1 MTPNKKRRKYAR
13 HGIEVGV
20 PFVANHKEQI
30 VEEIVEESVEEIVE
44 EVVDELTID
53 NVREVAEELGFKV
66 NETVNYVA
74 IKKGNR
80 NVATMDNELKT
91 VTVKGGEAIE
101 VSTKE
106 ELRSVISND

>member
-30 VEEIVEESVEEIVE
+30 VEEIVEESV
-44 EVVDELTID
+44 DKLTID
-53 NVREVAEELGFKV
+53 DVREVAESLGFKV
-66 NETVNYVA
+66 NETANYVA

-80 NVATMDNELKT
+80 NVATMDNELKA
-91 VTVKGGEAIE
+91 VTVKGREAIE

>member
-30 VEEIVEESVEEIVE
+30 VEEMVE
-44 EVVDELTID
+44 EVVEEVINKLTID
-53 NVREVAEELGFKV
+53 DVKEVAKELGFKV
-66 NETVNYVA
+66 NETVNYIA

>member
-30 VEEIVEESVEEIVE
+30 VEEIVEE
-44 EVVDELTID
+44 VVDKLTID
-53 NVREVAEELGFKV
+53 DVKEVAESLGFKV
-66 NETVNYVA
+66 NETANYVA

-80 NVATMDNELKT
+80 NVATMDNELKA

-106 ELRSVISND
+106 ELRSVIGND

>member
-20 PFVANHKEQI
+20 PFVATHKEQM
-30 VEEIVEESVEEIVE
+30 VEEIVE
-44 EVVDELTID
+44 EVVEEVAEEPVNELTIND
-53 NVREVAEELGFKV
+53 VREVAESLGFKV

-80 NVATMDNELKT
+80 NVATMDNGLKA

-106 ELRSVISND
+106 ELRSVIGND

>member
-1 MTPNKKRRKYAR
+1 MTPNKRRRKYAR

-20 PFVANHKEQI
+20 PFVANREEQI
-30 VEEIVEESVEEIVE
+30 VEEIVEE
-44 EVVDELTID
+44 VVNELTIND
-53 NVREVAEELGFKV
+53 VREVAESLGFKV
-66 NETVNYVA
+66 NETVNYIA

-80 NVATMDNELKT
+80 NVATMDNGLKA

-106 ELRSVISND
+106 ELRSVIGND

>member
-30 VEEIVEESVEEIVE
+30 VEEIVEE
-44 EVVDELTID
+44 VVYKLTID
-53 NVREVAEELGFKV
+53 DVREVAEELGFKV

-106 ELRSVISND
+106 ELRSVIGND

>member
-30 VEEIVEESVEEIVE
+30 VEEIVEE
-44 EVVDELTID
+44 VVDELTID
-53 NVREVAEELGFKV
+53 DVREVAESLGFKV
-66 NETVNYVA
+66 NETVNYIA

>member
-1 MTPNKKRRKYAR
+1 MTPNKRRRKYAR

-20 PFVANHKEQI
+20 PFVATHEEQI
-30 VEEIVEESVEEIVE
+30 VEEIVEEVVEEFVNN
-44 EVVDELTID
+44 LTID
-53 NVREVAEELGFKV
+53 DVKEVAESLGFKV

-80 NVATMDNELKT
+80 NVATMDNGLKT

-106 ELRSVISND
+106 ELRSVIGND

>member
-20 PFVANHKEQI
+20 PFVANHEEQI
-30 VEEIVEESVEEIVE
+30 VEEIVEE
-44 EVVDELTID
+44 VVDKLTID
-53 NVREVAEELGFKV
+53 DVKEVAESLGFKV
-66 NETVNYVA
+66 NETANYVA

-80 NVATMDNELKT
+80 NVATMDNELKA

-106 ELRSVISND
+106 ELRSVIGND

>member
-30 VEEIVEESVEEIVE
+30 VEEIVEESV
-44 EVVDELTID
+44 DKLTID
-53 NVREVAEELGFKV
+53 DVREVAESLGFKV

-80 NVATMDNELKT
+80 NVATMDNELKA

>member
-20 PFVANHKEQI
+20 PFVANHEEQ
-30 VEEIVEESVEEIVE
+30 IVEESVEEIVE
-44 EVVDELTID
+44 EVVDKLTID
-53 NVREVAEELGFKV
+53 DVREVAESLGFKV
-66 NETVNYVA
+66 NETANYVA

-80 NVATMDNELKT
+80 NVATMDNELKA

-106 ELRSVISND
+106 ELRSVISDD

>member
-30 VEEIVEESVEEIVE
+30 VEEIVEESVYK
-44 EVVDELTID
+44 LTID
-53 NVREVAEELGFKV
+53 DVREVAESLGFKV
-66 NETVNYVA
+66 NESANYVA

-80 NVATMDNELKT
+80 NVATMDNELKA

>member
-1 MTPNKKRRKYAR
+1 MTPNKRRRKYAR

-20 PFVANHKEQI
+20 PFVDTHEEQI
-30 VEEIVEESVEEIVE
+30 VEEIVEEVTE
-44 EVVDELTID
+44 EVVNKLTID
-53 NVREVAEELGFKV
+53 DVREVAESLGFKV

-80 NVATMDNELKT
+80 NVATMDNGLST

-106 ELRSVISND
+106 ELRSVIGND

>member
-1 MTPNKKRRKYAR
+1 MAPKKRRRKYAR

-20 PFVANHKEQI
+20 PFVATHEEQI
-30 VEEIVEESVEEIVE
+30 VEEIVEEVVEEFVNN
-44 EVVDELTID
+44 LTID
-53 NVREVAEELGFKV
+53 DVKEVAESLGFKV

-80 NVATMDNELKT
+80 NVATMDNGLKT

-106 ELRSVISND
+106 ELRSVIGND

>member
-30 VEEIVEESVEEIVE
+30 VEEIVEESV
-44 EVVDELTID
+44 DKLTID
-53 NVREVAEELGFKV
+53 DVREVAESLGFKV
-66 NETVNYVA
+66 NETANYVA

-80 NVATMDNELKT
+80 NVATMDNELKA
-91 VTVKGGEAIE
+91 VTIKGGEAIE

-106 ELRSVISND
+106 ELRSVIGND

>member
-1 MTPNKKRRKYAR
+1 MTPNKKRRKYTR

-30 VEEIVEESVEEIVE
+30 VEEIVEE
-44 EVVDELTID
+44 VVYKLTID
-53 NVREVAEELGFKV
+53 DVREVAESLGFKV

-91 VTVKGGEAIE
+91 VTVKGGEVIE
-101 VSTKE
+101 VLTKE
-106 ELRSVISND
+106 ELRSVIGKD

>member
-30 VEEIVEESVEEIVE
+30 VEEIVEESV
-44 EVVDELTID
+44 DELTID
-53 NVREVAEELGFKV
+53 DVREVAEELGFKV

-91 VTVKGGEAIE
+91 ITVKGGEAIE

-106 ELRSVISND
+106 ELRSVIGND

>member
-20 PFVANHKEQI
+20 PFVANHEEQI
-30 VEEIVEESVEEIVE
+30 VEEIVEESV
-44 EVVDELTID
+44 DKLTID
-53 NVREVAEELGFKV
+53 DVREVAESLGFKV
-66 NETVNYVA
+66 NETANYVA

-80 NVATMDNELKT
+80 NVATMDNELKA

>member
-30 VEEIVEESVEEIVE
+30 VEEIVEE
-44 EVVDELTID
+44 VVDKLTIND
-53 NVREVAEELGFKV
+53 VREVAESLGFKV
-66 NETVNYVA
+66 NETVNYIA
-74 IKKGNR
+74 IKKSNR
-80 NVATMDNELKT
+80 NVATMDNGLKA

-106 ELRSVISND
+106 ELRSVIGND

>member
-30 VEEIVEESVEEIVE
+30 VEEIVD

-53 NVREVAEELGFKV
+53 DVREVAESLGFKV

-80 NVATMDNELKT
+80 NVATMDNELKA

-106 ELRSVISND
+106 ELRSVIGND

>member
-30 VEEIVEESVEEIVE
+30 VKEIVEESVEE
-44 EVVDELTID
+44 LTID
-53 NVREVAEELGFKV
+53 DVREVAESLGFKV
-66 NETVNYVA
+66 NETVNYIA

-80 NVATMDNELKT
+80 NVATMDNGLKA

-106 ELRSVISND
+106 ELRSVIGND

>member
-30 VEEIVEESVEEIVE
+30 VEEMVEESIEEI
-44 EVVDELTID
+44 TID
-53 NVREVAEELGFKV
+53 DVREVAEELGFKV

-106 ELRSVISND
+106 ELRSVIGND

>member
-20 PFVANHKEQI
+20 PFVATHEEQM
-30 VEEIVEESVEEIVE
+30 VEEIVE
-44 EVVDELTID
+44 EVVEEVAEEPVNELTID
-53 NVREVAEELGFKV
+53 DVREVAESLGFKV

-80 NVATMDNELKT
+80 NVATMDNGLKA

-106 ELRSVISND
+106 ELRSVIGND

>member
-30 VEEIVEESVEEIVE
+30 VEEIVEESV
-44 EVVDELTID
+44 DKLTID
-53 NVREVAEELGFKV
+53 DVREVAESLGFKV
-66 NETVNYVA
+66 NETANYVA

-80 NVATMDNELKT
+80 NVATMDNELKA

-106 ELRSVISND
+106 ELRSVIGND

>member
-20 PFVANHKEQI
+20 PFVANREEQI
-30 VEEIVEESVEEIVE
+30 VEEIVEE
-44 EVVDELTID
+44 VVNELTID
-53 NVREVAEELGFKV
+53 DVREVAESLGFKV
-66 NETVNYVA
+66 NETVNYIA

-80 NVATMDNELKT
+80 NVATMDNGLKA

>member
-20 PFVANHKEQI
+20 PFIANHKEQI
-30 VEEIVEESVEEIVE
+30 VEEIVEEVVEEF
-44 EVVDELTID
+44 DNNLTID
-53 NVREVAEELGFKV
+53 DIREVTESLGFKV

-101 VSTKE
+101 VLTKE
-106 ELRSVISND
+106 ELRRVIGKD

>member
-30 VEEIVEESVEEIVE
+30 VEEIVEESVEE
-44 EVVDELTID
+44 LTID
-53 NVREVAEELGFKV
+53 DVREVAESLGFKV
-66 NETVNYVA
+66 NETVNYIA

-80 NVATMDNELKT
+80 NVATMDNGLKA

-106 ELRSVISND
+106 ELRSVIGND

>member
-20 PFVANHKEQI
+20 PFVANREEQI
-30 VEEIVEESVEEIVE
+30 VEEIVEE
-44 EVVDELTID
+44 VVDKLTID
-53 NVREVAEELGFKV
+53 DVREVAESLGFKV
-66 NETVNYVA
+66 NETANYVA

-80 NVATMDNELKT
+80 NVATMDNELKA

-106 ELRSVISND
+106 ELRSVIGND

>member
-30 VEEIVEESVEEIVE
+30 VEEIVEE
-44 EVVDELTID
+44 VVYELTID
-53 NVREVAEELGFKV
+53 DVREVAEELGFKV

-106 ELRSVISND
+106 ELRSVIGND

>member
-1 MTPNKKRRKYAR
+1 MTSNKKRRKYAR

-30 VEEIVEESVEEIVE
+30 VEEIVEESV
-44 EVVDELTID
+44 DKLTID
-53 NVREVAEELGFKV
+53 DVREVAESLGFKV
-66 NETVNYVA
+66 NETANYVA

-106 ELRSVISND
+106 ELRSVIGDD

>member
-30 VEEIVEESVEEIVE
+30 VEEIVEE
-44 EVVDELTID
+44 VVDKLTID
-53 NVREVAEELGFKV
+53 DVREVAESLGFKV
-66 NETVNYVA
+66 NETANYVA
-74 IKKGNR
+74 IKKGNP
-80 NVATMDNELKT
+80 NVATMDNELKA

-106 ELRSVISND
+106 ELRSVIGND

>member
-20 PFVANHKEQI
+20 PFVANHEEQI
-30 VEEIVEESVEEIVE
+30 VEEIVEE
-44 EVVDELTID
+44 VVDNLTID
-53 NVREVAEELGFKV
+53 DVREVAESLGFKV
-66 NETVNYVA
+66 NETANYVA

-80 NVATMDNELKT
+80 NVATMDNELKA

-106 ELRSVISND
+106 KLRSVIGND

>member
-20 PFVANHKEQI
+20 PFVATHKEQM
-30 VEEIVEESVEEIVE
+30 VE
-44 EVVDELTID
+44 EVVEEVAEEPVNELTIND
-53 NVREVAEELGFKV
+53 VREVAESLGFKV

-80 NVATMDNELKT
+80 NVATMDNGLKA

-106 ELRSVISND
+106 ELRSVIGND

>member
-30 VEEIVEESVEEIVE
+30 VEEIVEE
-44 EVVDELTID
+44 VVDELTID
-53 NVREVAEELGFKV
+53 DVREVAEELGFKV

-106 ELRSVISND
+106 ELRSVIGND

>member
-1 MTPNKKRRKYAR
+1 MTPNKRRRKYAR

-20 PFVANHKEQI
+20 PFVANREEQI
-30 VEEIVEESVEEIVE
+30 VEEIVEEVVE
-44 EVVDELTID
+44 EVVNELTID
-53 NVREVAEELGFKV
+53 DVKEVAESLGFKV

-80 NVATMDNELKT
+80 NVATMDNGLKT

-106 ELRSVISND
+106 ELRSVIEND

>member
-30 VEEIVEESVEEIVE
+30 VEEIVEE
-44 EVVDELTID
+44 VVDKLTID
-53 NVREVAEELGFKV
+53 DVREVAESLGFKV
-66 NETVNYVA
+66 NETANYVA

-80 NVATMDNELKT
+80 NVATMDNELKA

-106 ELRSVISND
+106 ELRSVIAND

>member
-20 PFVANHKEQI
+20 PFVANHEEQI
-30 VEEIVEESVEEIVE
+30 VEEIVE

-53 NVREVAEELGFKV
+53 DVREVAESLGFKV

-106 ELRSVISND
+106 ELRSVIVND

>member
-1 MTPNKKRRKYAR
+1 MTPNKRRRKYAR

-20 PFVANHKEQI
+20 PFVANREEQI
-30 VEEIVEESVEEIVE
+30 VEEIVEEVVE
-44 EVVDELTID
+44 EVVNELTID
-53 NVREVAEELGFKV
+53 DVKEVAESLGFKV

-80 NVATMDNELKT
+80 NVATMDNGLKT

-106 ELRSVISND
+106 ELRSVIGND